1 MNKLIKKLG
10 TGLVVVSAVVLT
22 ASAAVSAPA
31 FAAGGCDASKGLG
44 NAVSKDC
51 SQGSGQATT
60 LFGDNSVVN
69 TIINTML
76 FIVGILSVVM
86 IIFSGIR
93 YVTAHGDK
101 SQVEGAK
108 NTLIYAVVGLII
120 AIVAYALV
128 NWVTGLWGSNTGK

>member
-1 MNKLIKKLG
+1 MNKLIKKFG
-10 TGLVVVSAVVLT
+10 AGLVAVFAMILAATAFVSVPAY
-22 ASAAVSAPA
+22 AAT
-31 FAAGGCDASKGLG
+31 GGNCDSTKGLG
-44 NAVSKDC
+44 GAVDSKC
-51 SQGSGQATT
+51 SQGSGQAST

-128 NWVTGLWGSNTGK
+128 NWVTGLWGNK